1 MKNEDIKTHDKANS
15 GTASISKEA
24 YEKLTEESINESMK
38 AWELSQRDMVGFLF
52 ELPEFLNPQART
64 ESSKQKAVFRN
75 LTDCLREQVRAFEEQ
90 DSILCLA
97 NEYGMAAEEF
107 GFRNGFAMAMK
118 ICMQGMGGGT
128 Y

>member
-1 MKNEDIKTHDKANS
+1 MQSEDLKTHDKATS
-15 GTASISKEA
+15 GVASISKEA
-24 YEKLTEESINESMK
+24 YEKLTGESINESMK
-38 AWELSQRDMVGFLF
+38 AWKRSQRDMVGFLF
-52 ELPEFLNPQART
+52 DLPEFLNPHART
-64 ESSKQKAVFRN
+64 ESSKQKEVFRN